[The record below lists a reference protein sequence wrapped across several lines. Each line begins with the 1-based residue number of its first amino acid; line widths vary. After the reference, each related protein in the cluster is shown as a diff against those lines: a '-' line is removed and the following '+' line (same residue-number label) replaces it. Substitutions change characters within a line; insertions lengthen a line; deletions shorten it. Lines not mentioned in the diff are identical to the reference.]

1 MQNESTKRKPEIVVL
16 GGPNGAGKTTAA
28 RFLLPTTIGIE
39 QFVNADLIAQGL
51 SPLAPQTT
59 AIQAGRLMLDRIH
72 RLASRHES
80 FAFETTLASRT
91 FAPFLR
97 DAQQKGYRISV
108 IYIWLRSDDL
118 AVARV
123 KTRVERGGHNVP
135 EADIRRRYIRGRKNF
150 FQLYVPLSDR
160 WDICDNSDENLEV
173 VAWGGKDIETR
184 VLDNDRFALLER
196 TAYES

>member
-1 MQNESTKRKPEIVVL
+1 MKNDPTRRKPEIIVL

-28 RFLLPTTIGIE
+28 RFLLPETIGID

-72 RLASRHES
+72 RLASRRES

-97 DAQQKGYRISV
+97 GAQKNGYRISV
-108 IYIWLRSDDL
+108 IYLWLRSADL

-123 KTRVERGGHNVP
+123 KARVERGGHNVP
-135 EADIRRRYIRGRKNF
+135 EVDIRRRYIRGLKNF

-160 WDICDNSDENLEV
+160 WDVCDNSNEDLEV
-173 VAWGGKDIETR
+173 VSWGGKDIKTKI
-184 VLDNDRFALLER
+184 LDEDRFELMER
-196 TAYES
+196 IANES